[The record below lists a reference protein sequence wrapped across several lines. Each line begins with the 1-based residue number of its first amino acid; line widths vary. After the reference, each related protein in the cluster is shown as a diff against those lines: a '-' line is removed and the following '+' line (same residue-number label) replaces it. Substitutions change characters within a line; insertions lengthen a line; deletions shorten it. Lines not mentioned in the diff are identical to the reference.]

1 MTVHALSHGHSGA
14 LEAEGRR
21 HPRAVIAQMVDHR
34 AGQRGGQT
42 ASSGR
47 YKPWWYVPASLLA
60 VLCGLSWLGPVLA
73 HGQASAPHQAPTEP
87 LAAPGSAAQA
97 AQAPKAARRPTIL
110 VAHAVEI
117 RRTTDGVPH
126 VLARDWRALGAG
138 IGYVQAEDALC
149 TLAEAFVTYEGR
161 RAWFFGAEE
170 RPARAST
177 FGQSKNLDL
186 DFFFRGFA
194 DATVIQRYRA
204 EHPPELRALVEGY
217 AVGYN
222 RYLSHLRA
230 DAAAQAHRPCARAE
244 WLRDIRPEDVYRR
257 MYAAQVAAGLTRFI
271 PQIVNAAPPAAPL
284 PEGGASA
291 PAASVRAGE
300 AALQAHL
307 SHGVGDQPALGSNAL
322 AFGREATG
330 ENQSV
335 LLGNPHWFWGGPDR
349 FYQMHLTIPGKLNVA
364 GAGFIGVPLVMIG
377 FNNNVAWSHTVSAA
391 RRFGLFQ
398 LALDPSDPT
407 RVLVDGQSEALQARL
422 VEVEVREGGEVK
434 RVRRTLYRS
443 RFGPVLDLGNY
454 SPAFRWTASTALAI
468 RDANEDNFRAFR
480 NFFFWNRA
488 KSLDDFIAIQKR
500 EAGMPWVTTTAVGR
514 GDGRV
519 WFADIGAVPNVSDE
533 QRRACATP
541 LGAGFA
547 RLDATTPF
555 LDGSRAA
562 CDWAKQE
569 GDVRPGLMAATA
581 MPQLLRQDYVANM
594 NDSYWLTNASAPLE
608 GYPSVL
614 GGERKA
620 LSLRGRLGHQ
630 MAAELLQSHAG
641 SAAALS
647 RQLRQAALTP
657 RAYSAER
664 FKTELLEQACA
675 QPVVEWVDAPSGK
688 EGLQEGQAAPV
699 PVRHRV
705 DVSTACQVLER
716 WSGQAEVHDMG
727 APLWDAF
734 WDRLEAWPAGQLYRT
749 PFSSDAPLTTPAA
762 PGGERASDKQAQV
775 ARALAGAVEALGRRG
790 QALDANPGDVRAV
803 VSGKQR
809 VPIYGGC
816 HGVGYFVVLCN
827 GDGGGDSGRPS
838 SLGPDSFGNSYMQVV
853 TFSSVGVQ
861 AWTLQAM
868 GQDESALVGG
878 QGLAPVQRYSRKD
891 WLPFPF
897 REQDITSD
905 PRLKRLKLLF

>member
-1 MTVHALSHGHSGA
+1 MTMTVHAISHAQPGS
-14 LEAEGRR
+14 LVAEGRR
-21 HPRAVIAQMVDHR
+21 CRRAVFAQM
-34 AGQRGGQT
+34 AEQRSERGRGRT
-42 ASSGR
+42 ASSRRG
-47 YKPWWYVPASLLA
+47 KPWRYARASLLA
-60 VLCGLSWLGPVLA
+60 LLCGGSWLGPALA
-73 HGQASAPHQAPTEP
+73 QGK
-87 LAAPGSAAQA
+87 G
-97 AQAPKAARRPTIL
+97 
-110 VAHAVEI
+110 AVEI
-117 RRTTDGVPH
+117 RRTTDGIPH
-126 VLARDWRALGAG
+126 VLAKDWQALGAG
-138 IGYVQAEDALC
+138 IGYVQAEDGLC

-161 RAWFFGAEE
+161 RAWFFGAEA
-170 RPARAST
+170 RPAHAST

-194 DATVIQRYRA
+194 DATVNRRYRA
-204 EHPPELRALVEGY
+204 EHPPELLALVEGY
-217 AVGYN
+217 AAGYN
-222 RYLSHLRA
+222 RYLVHLRS
-230 DAAAQAHRPCARAE
+230 DPSAQAQRPCASAE
-244 WLRDIRPEDVYRR
+244 WVRDISPDDVYRR
-257 MYAAQVAAGLTRFI
+257 MYAAQVAAGLARFI
-271 PQIVNAAPPAAPL
+271 PQIVNAAPPTASL
-284 PEGGASA
+284 RQGGASA
-291 PAASVRAGE
+291 PAADMRSGE

-330 ENQSV
+330 ENQGV

-364 GAGFIGVPLVMIG
+364 GAGLLGVPLVMIG
-377 FNNNVAWSHTVSAA
+377 FNHNVAWSHTVSAA
-391 RRFGLFQ
+391 RRFGFFQ
-398 LALDPSDPT
+398 LALDPTDPT
-407 RVLVDGQSEALQARL
+407 RVLVDGQSEALQARQ
-422 VEVEVREGGEVK
+422 VEVEVRDGGEVK
-434 RVRRTLYRS
+434 RVSRTLYRS
-443 RFGPVLDLGNY
+443 RFGPVLDLGPY
-454 SPAFRWTASTALAI
+454 SPAFRWTPSTAVAI

-480 NFFFWNRA
+480 NFFFWNQA

-519 WFADIGAVPNVSDE
+519 WFADIGAVPNVSDD

-541 LGAGFA
+541 LGEGFA

-562 CDWAKQE
+562 CDWAKHQ
-569 GDVRPGLMAATA
+569 GDTRPGLMAAMA

-594 NDSYWLTNASAPLE
+594 NDSYWLTNATAPLE

-630 MAAELLQSHAG
+630 MAAELLQARAG

-664 FKTELLEQACA
+664 FKAELLAQACA
-675 QPVVEWVDAPSGK
+675 QPVVEWVDPPSGQ
-688 EGLQEGQAAPV
+688 EVLPEGQAAPV
-699 PVRHRV
+699 PVQHRV

-716 WSGQAEVHDMG
+716 WSGRAEVSDAG
-727 APLWDAF
+727 APLWEAF
-734 WDRLEAWPAGQLYRT
+734 WDRLDAWPADQLYGT

-762 PGGERASDKQAQV
+762 PGGTAASEKQAQVQV

-790 QALDANPGDVRAV
+790 QALDASPGDVRSV
-803 VSGKQR
+803 MSGPHR

-816 HGVGYFVVLCN
+816 HGVGYFVVICN
-827 GDGGGDSGRPS
+827 GDGSGESGRSS
-838 SLGPDSFGNSYMQVV
+838 SLGPESFGNSYLQVV

-868 GQDESALVGG
+868 GQDESALLGG
-878 QGLAPVQRYSRKD
+878 EGLAPVQRYARKD

-897 REQDITSD
+897 RELDIARD
-905 PRLKRLKLLF
+905 PGLKRLRLLF